1 VLREQL
7 VALLRHRAF
16 SRRRQLRAFAG
27 NNNHNAAR
35 YAAARGELSA
45 TSATSADD
53 GDAGGGLAGAMQI
66 GGSASHGGGGGS
78 RLLGGFGAD
87 GPACG
92 GVGPGGAR
100 GSTASDAK
108 GGRDSAH
115 SLVDRKS
122 WSDAN
127 PEVRALASAMASGT
141 RAHGLER
148 CCSLAFERM
157 GCVKTTRPRLPGSRE
172 TSPRPT
178 VRPDRDV
185 NARARARP
193 DRNVLTAAPD
203 RFDSSPDPAPPN

>member
-27 NNNHNAAR
+27 NNHNAAR
-35 YAAARGELSA
+35 YAAACGELSA

-53 GDAGGGLAGAMQI
+53 GDAGGSLAGAMQI

-78 RLLGGFGAD
+78 RVLGGFGAD
-87 GPACG
+87 VPACG
-92 GVGPGGAR
+92 GVGPGGAPR

-127 PEVRALASAMASGT
+127 PEVRALASAMASVT

-157 GCVKTTRPRLPGSRE
+157 GCVKTTGPRLPGSRE
-172 TSPRPT
+172 ASPRPSDLI
-178 VRPDRDV
+178 VM
-185 NARARARP
+185 
-193 DRNVLTAAPD
+193 
-203 RFDSSPDPAPPN
+203 